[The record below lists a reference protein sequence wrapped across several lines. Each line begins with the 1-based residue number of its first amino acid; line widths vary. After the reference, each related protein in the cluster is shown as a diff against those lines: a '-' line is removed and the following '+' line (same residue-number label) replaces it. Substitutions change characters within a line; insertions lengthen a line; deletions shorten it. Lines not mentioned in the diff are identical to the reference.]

1 MYLKV
6 LRSLLKGATNEK
18 LSIMNKLEQFI
29 ASILET
35 RKVWLLEAK
44 EGFFAM
50 LEDNDGE
57 SYIPLWESEDLARKA
72 AQGDWEGYTVAD
84 MGFSELGSW
93 LKELATDEIDIAVSP
108 EADGEITAIPSYK
121 FRNWLKPYDDH
132 SYKEKDDE
140 EDDDFDYGE
149 GWAQPWS

>member
-1 MYLKV
+1 M
-6 LRSLLKGATNEK
+6 GD
-18 LSIMNKLEQFI
+18 KLEKFI
-29 ASILET
+29 NAILET

-57 SYIPLWESEDLARKA
+57 PYIPLWESEALAAQA
-72 AQGDWEGYTVAD
+72 AQGDWEGYTVTD
-84 MGFSELGSW
+84 MGFSELGQW
-93 LKELATDEIDIAVSP
+93 LKELAADEIDIAVSP
-108 EADGEITAIPSYK
+108 DADGEITAIPSYK

-132 SYKEKDDE
+132 SYKEKADDE
-140 EDDDFDYGE
+140 ADDDFDYGD

>member
-1 MYLKV
+1 M
-6 LRSLLKGATNEK
+6 ED
-18 LSIMNKLEQFI
+18 KLELFLK
-29 ASILET
+29 AILET

-50 LEDNDGE
+50 LEDGDGE
-57 SYIPLWESEDLARKA
+57 PYIPLWESEALATKA
-72 AQGDWEGYTVAD
+72 AQGDWEGYTVTD
-84 MGFSELGSW
+84 MGFSELG
-93 LKELATDEIDIAVSP
+93 
-108 EADGEITAIPSYK
+108 ITAIPSHK

-140 EDDDFDYGE
+140 EEDDDYDYGE

>member
-1 MYLKV
+1 M
-6 LRSLLKGATNEK
+6 KGATKEI
-18 LSIMNKLEQFI
+18 LMIMDKLEQFI

-57 SYIPLWESEDLARKA
+57 PYIPIWESEALAAKA
-72 AQGDWEGYTVAD
+72 AQGDWEGYTVTD
-84 MGFSELGSW
+84 MGFSELGHW
-93 LKELATDEIDIAVSP
+93 LKELSDDDIDIAVSP
-108 EADGEITAIPSYK
+108 EADGEITAIPSHK

-132 SYKEKDDE
+132 SYKDQDDE
-140 EDDDFDYGE
+140 EDDFDYGE
-149 GWAQPWS
+149 GWAQPWN

>member
-1 MYLKV
+1 M
-6 LRSLLKGATNEK
+6 E
-18 LSIMNKLEQFI
+18 KLEQFI

-50 LEDNDGE
+50 LEDSDGE
-57 SYIPLWESEDLARKA
+57 PYIPLWESEEQARKA
-72 AQGDWEGYTVAD
+72 AQGDWEGYTVTD
-84 MGFSELGSW
+84 MGFSELGQW
-93 LKELATDEIDIAVSP
+93 LKELAADEIDIAVSP
-108 EADGEITAIPSYK
+108 EAEGQITAISAHK

-132 SYKEKDDE
+132 SYKDEDDE
-140 EDDDFDYGE
+140 GQDDDFDYGE